1 MQRFVNTSLIVI
13 LLGAAIMWVGCGGPK
28 TEPRDI
34 ITGIETPTTPGTIDP
49 STGVGQITN
58 VVVPDW
64 FVNIPSD
71 PNYLYAVET
80 SNSKDMSMAINNA
93 QRQATANIAGQI
105 QTKVDA
111 MFKRFREEVGAGE
124 DSELMAMS
132 TAVSKEIVSEVL
144 NSRKW
149 AKQEILKEGVLY
161 NVYVLAELSLGQMQ
175 AATLDK
181 VIAQK
186 DMYTRFRASQGFKEL
201 EAEVGK
207 YEDWKKENQPG

>member
-1 MQRFVNTSLIVI
+1 MQRFANTSLIVI
-13 LLGAAIMWVGCGGPK
+13 ILGAAILCIGCGGPK
-28 TEPRDI
+28 TEPREMAR
-34 ITGIETPTTPGTIDP
+34 GMETPEMPGTPP

-124 DSELMAMS
+124 DAELMAMS

-149 AKQEILKEGVLY
+149 AKQEILKEGNLY

-181 VIAQK
+181 VKAQK
-186 DMYTRFRASQGFKEL
+186 DMYTRFRASQGFQEL

-207 YEDWKKENQPG
+207 YEEWKKENQPG